1 MILMHKPS
9 DVPTLLLT
17 PPWILVT
24 PEQEN
29 ICTQRDIGDF
39 KIRDPLVKTEHAC
52 RTKEITS
59 SVKIE

>member
-29 ICTQRDIGDF
+29 IKYAEGHRGLQDQRPTGQD
-39 KIRDPLVKTEHAC
+39 
-52 RTKEITS
+52 
-59 SVKIE
+59 